1 MSLKTLLHHLWEAID
16 KVFKNA
22 SKEVREVALPVAVKA
37 VESLKTLIDLDQS
50 DMVGK
55 IAGPRGVV
63 FEDKVRQLLPKI
75 LLELKLVEK
84 CASKETTE
92 EIIACAVSE
101 LRLSSDRAK
110 DAFFHSISALLLK
123 DLSDGKLSWS
133 ECVELVEFYYKSQHK
148 PAEDKQETEQQPE
161 QPKELSEP

>member
-1 MSLKTLLHHLWEAID
+1 M
-16 KVFKNA
+16 
-22 SKEVREVALPVAVKA
+22 
-37 VESLKTLIDLDQS
+37 
-50 DMVGK
+50 M
-55 IAGPRGVV
+55 
-63 FEDKVRQLLPKI
+63 FEEKVRGLLPKI

-123 DLSDGKLSWS
+123 DLADGKLSWS
-133 ECVELVEFYYKSQHK
+133 ECVELVEYYYKNQHK
-148 PAEDKQETEQQPE
+148 QEDKQPETV
-161 QPKELSEP
+161 LN

>member
-1 MSLKTLLHHLWEAID
+1 MLHRLWQAID

-22 SKEVREVALPVAVKA
+22 SKEIREIALPVAVKA
-37 VESLKTLIDLDQS
+37 VDTLKALIDLDQANLI
-50 DMVGK
+50 GK
-55 IAGPRGVV
+55 IAGSKGVV
-63 FEDKVRQLLPKI
+63 FEEKVRDLLPKI

-92 EIIACAVSE
+92 EIIACAVTE

-110 DAFFHSISALLLK
+110 DAFFHSISAMLLK

-133 ECVELVEFYYKSQHK
+133 ECVELVEFYYKSKHK
-148 PAEDKQETEQQPE
+148 KEEEDGQALLPEAEAH
-161 QPKELSEP
+161 S

>member
-1 MSLKTLLHHLWEAID
+1 MSLKTLLHHLWKAID

-22 SKEVREVALPVAVKA
+22 SKEVREIALPVAVKA
-37 VESLKTLIDLDQS
+37 VDSLKILIDIDQA
-50 DMVGK
+50 DLIGRLT
-55 IAGPRGVV
+55 GPVGVV
-63 FEDKVRQLLPKI
+63 FEDKVRKLLPKI

-110 DAFFHSISALLLK
+110 GAFFHSISALLLK

-133 ECVELVEFYYKSQHK
+133 ECVELVEYYYKNQHK
-148 PAEDKQETEQQPE
+148 EAGDKQTEVPAEEVH
-161 QPKELSEP
+161 S